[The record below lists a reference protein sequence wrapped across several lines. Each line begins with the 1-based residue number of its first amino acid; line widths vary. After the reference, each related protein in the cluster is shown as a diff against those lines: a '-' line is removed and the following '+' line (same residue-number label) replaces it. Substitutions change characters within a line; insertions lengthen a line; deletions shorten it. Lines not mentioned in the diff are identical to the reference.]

1 MKLVFATS
9 NTNKAAE
16 IARLLPESIEI
27 MTLRDLEVT
36 EDIPETAATLEGNAH
51 LKADYVRKR
60 FGLPCFAD
68 DTGLEIEAL
77 NNRPGVRSARYAG
90 EHRSDEDNMKKVLRE
105 LQNSESRAA
114 RFRTVIALHLEGQ
127 ELEFEGIVNGHI
139 LEEKQGTEG
148 FGYDPIFA
156 PEAATRSF
164 AEMSMDEKNAISHR
178 GRAIKKL
185 VEYLS
190 SLPAEV

>member
-9 NTNKAAE
+9 NSNKAAE
-16 IARLLPESIEI
+16 IARLLPVSIEI
-27 MTLRDLEVT
+27 VTLRDLEVT

-51 LKADYVRKR
+51 LKAAYVTEH

-77 NNRPGVRSARYAG
+77 EQRPGVRSARYAG
-90 EHRSDEDNMKKVLRE
+90 EHRSDEDNMQKVLNE
-105 LQNSESRAA
+105 LKNVENRSA
-114 RFRTVIALHLEGQ
+114 RFRTVIALHLPEKQ
-127 ELEFEGIVNGHI
+127 LEFEGIVNGRI
-139 LEEKQGTEG
+139 LSEKQGDEG

-156 PEAATRSF
+156 PEGENRSF

-185 VEYLS
+185 VAYLAS
-190 SLPAEV
+190 I

>member
-9 NTNKAAE
+9 NVNKAAE

-27 MTLRDLEVT
+27 VTLRNLEVT
-36 EDIPETAATLEGNAH
+36 EDIPETAETLEGNAH
-51 LKADYVRKR
+51 LKASYVTKH

-77 NNRPGVRSARYAG
+77 EHRPGVKSARYAG
-90 EHRSDEDNMKKVLRE
+90 EHRSDEDNMQKVLKE
-105 LQNSESRAA
+105 LESTDNRTA
-114 RFRTVIALHLEGQ
+114 RFRTVIALHLPNKQ
-127 ELEFEGIVNGHI
+127 LEFEGIVNGRI
-139 LEEKQGTEG
+139 LSEKQGDEG

-156 PEAATRSF
+156 PEVEMRSF

-190 SLPAEV
+190 SI